1 MPFWRKKPK
10 TTDHYIG
17 DFGSA
22 EIDVTERRGEL
33 PSIDIKLSV
42 TAEYAHG
49 LDFQRKREELGPN
62 HPETLH
68 ALHLYAVTLGEHPGR
83 QDEAIALL
91 EWLVAAR
98 ADDQENKLLTLNDL
112 TRLLQDGGN
121 PARAEE
127 WLREALSGWE
137 LLRGQDDPQT
147 LQTAS
152 NLARVLLD
160 LGRREEAEG
169 LMRDTVFRRTRT
181 LGAAHPDTLS
191 SRNTLAGTLRGSP
204 ARLAEAER
212 MYRAMLADIDEMTDM
227 IDMSMTVQH
236 NLAAV
241 LTHQGKHAEALKM
254 YGHLVDARSRRQGD
268 DHQDT
273 WRARRNYAAVLNA
286 LGRVTEAE
294 ERLTEALEGCRR
306 VYGPRHSTTLGVQV
320 DLAATKANQGRTKE
334 AVPLLRD
341 AIDGYRSTHGPNHPR
356 VRELTDVLAQLGG

>member
-1 MPFWRKKPK
+1 MPFWRKKSK
-10 TTDHYIG
+10 TTHHYLG

-22 EIDVTERRGEL
+22 EINVTERRGEL

-49 LDFQRKREELGPN
+49 LDFQHKREELGLN

-68 ALHLYAVTLGEHPGR
+68 ALHVYAVALGGNPGR
-83 QDEAIALL
+83 QDEAVALL
-91 EWLVAAR
+91 EWLAAAR
-98 ADDQENKLLTLNDL
+98 AGDQENRLLTLNDL

-137 LLRGQDDPQT
+137 RLRGQDDPQT
-147 LQTAS
+147 LQIAS
-152 NLARVLLD
+152 NLARVLID

-212 MYRAMLADIDEMTDM
+212 MYREMLDDIDGTT
-227 IDMSMTVQH
+227 DMSMTVQH

-241 LTHQGKHAEALKM
+241 LTHQGRHAEALKM
-254 YGHLVDARSRRQGD
+254 YGHLVDARSRLLGD
-268 DHQDT
+268 DHRDT
-273 WRARRNYAAVLNA
+273 WKARRNYASVLNA

-294 ERLTEALEGCRR
+294 ERLAEALEGCRR

-320 DLAATKANQGRTKE
+320 DLAATKANQGRTNE

-356 VRELTDVLAQLGG
+356 VRELTGILARLGG